1 MSVVYKMGVI
11 IVQTLPP
18 PPAFI
23 KGGIDFLKFGN
34 NGGDEIFVLGME
46 ELD

>member
-1 MSVVYKMGVI
+1 MGVI
-11 IVQTLPP
+11 IVQTLP

-34 NGGDEIFVLGME
+34 NGGDEIFVLERE